1 LTPSPFFSNRKVV
14 FLLATLCCLLWGS
27 SYPAI
32 KNGYALFTIAP
43 TDIPSK
49 MVFAG
54 YRFLFAGLVLLLMAA
69 LTRRDAL
76 KLNCKD
82 LREITTL
89 GLTQTTAQ
97 YVFFYIGLAYA
108 TGVKSSIMNS
118 TNIFFSVLLA
128 HFIYRNDRLSVNK
141 VVGCLIGFAGVMV
154 VNFSKDL
161 LDFQFTLLGEGF
173 IVIAAFILSAAT
185 IYGKKI
191 SQKMDSIVL
200 TGYQL
205 LIGGTVLVLAGY
217 LTGGTLTGFT
227 LKSSALLF
235 YLVLLSS
242 VSIAL
247 WAVLLKYNR
256 VGMVSVFNF
265 LVPIFGAILSAIFLG
280 ESILEWKNMVAL
292 ALVCYG
298 IWLVTREDIPRPTA
312 PARASSA

>member
-1 LTPSPFFSNRKVV
+1 MTPSPFFSNRKVV

-32 KNGYALFTIAP
+32 KNGFALFGIAP

-54 YRFLFAGLVLLLMAA
+54 YRFLFAGLVLLLMSAF
-69 LTRRDAL
+69 TRRDAL
-76 KLNCKD
+76 KLNWKD

-118 TNIFFSVLLA
+118 TTIFFSVLLA
-128 HFIYRNDRLSVNK
+128 HFIYRNDRLSLNK
-141 VVGCLIGFAGVMV
+141 VFGCLIGFAGVMV

-161 LDFQFTLLGEGF
+161 LDFHFTLLGEGC

-191 SQKMDSIVL
+191 SQKMDSIIL

-205 LIGGTVLVLAGY
+205 LIGGMVLVLAGY
-217 LTGGTLTGFT
+217 STGGTLTGFT
-227 LKSSALLF
+227 LKSSALLV

-298 IWLVTREDIPRPTA
+298 IWLVTREDVPGPTV
-312 PARASSA
+312 PVRASSA